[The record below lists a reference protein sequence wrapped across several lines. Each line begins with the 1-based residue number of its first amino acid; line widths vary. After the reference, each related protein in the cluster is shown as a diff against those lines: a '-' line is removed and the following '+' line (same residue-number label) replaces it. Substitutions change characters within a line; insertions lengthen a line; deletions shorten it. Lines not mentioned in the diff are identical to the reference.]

1 MKLRRVVFLQSVE
14 APGRSDRV
22 AYLQS
27 HEPERRDCYAPD
39 LWLSP
44 LGVQAGDDIYPI
56 HLVRRMTVDASAVLD
71 AAPQRE
77 RFVEAMQAETVVP
90 RRPKRPPRVD
100 ADEEKA
106 PPAGK

>member
-1 MKLRRVVFLQSVE
+1 MKLRRVVFVQSVE

-27 HEPERRDCYAPD
+27 NEPERRDCYAPD

-44 LGVQAGDDIYPI
+44 LGVQAGDEIYPL
-56 HLVRRMTVDASAVLD
+56 HLVRRMTVDSAAVLE

-77 RFVEAMQAETVVP
+77 RFVEAMSSDGGVP
-90 RRPKRPPRVD
+90 RRPRRAPR

-106 PPAGK
+106 PSTGK

>member
-1 MKLRRVVFLQSVE
+1 MKLKRVVFAQSVE

-27 HEPERRDCYAPD
+27 NEPERRDCYAPD
-39 LWLSP
+39 LWLST

-56 HLVRRMTVDASAVLD
+56 HLVRRMTVDSAAVLD
-71 AAPQRE
+71 ASPQRE
-77 RFVEAMQAETVVP
+77 RFVEAMNGEAAVP
-90 RRPKRPPRVD
+90 RRPRRVPRG
-100 ADEEKA
+100 DEEKA